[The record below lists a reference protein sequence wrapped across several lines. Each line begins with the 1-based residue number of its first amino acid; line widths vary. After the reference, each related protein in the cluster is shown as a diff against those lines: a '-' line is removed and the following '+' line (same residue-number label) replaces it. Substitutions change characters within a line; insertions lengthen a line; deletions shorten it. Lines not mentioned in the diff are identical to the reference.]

1 MESTSETQMGAS
13 ASLDEKSKKTLGDY
27 IGDMAA
33 VEEHIE
39 AALDRQLESV
49 KDDATALQ
57 AVRGWH
63 AMVKEQRE
71 RIKGLESEFGPTAGS
86 PVKKVGATIL
96 GAAAGVIDK
105 VRTEGISKSIR
116 DDYTAFNLA
125 AIGYTMLHAT
135 ATALGDERVAGVAER
150 NLRGYAAAVQRVNEI
165 VADVVI
171 HELAKDDHKVDPS
184 AAQRTREI
192 VDKAWKETA
201 N

>member
-1 MESTSETQMGAS
+1 MDTTTAGAT
-13 ASLDEKSKKTLGDY
+13 ALDEKSKKTLADY
-27 IGDMAA
+27 VGDMVAL
-33 VEEHIE
+33 EDHIH

-63 AMVKEQRE
+63 AMVKEQHE
-71 RIKGLESEFGPTAGS
+71 RIAGLESELGATAGS

-105 VRTEGISKSIR
+105 IRAEGISKSLR

-125 AIGYTMLHAT
+125 AIGYTMLHTT
-135 ATALGDERVAGVAER
+135 AVALGDQRVAGVAER

-165 VADVVI
+165 IADVVI
-171 HELAKDDHKVDPS
+171 HELQKDDHTVVDAS
-184 AAQRTREI
+184 AAEKNREM

>member
-1 MESTSETQMGAS
+1 MEATTDVTAGAMTP
-13 ASLDEKSKKTLGDY
+13 LDEMSKKTLADY
-27 IGDMAA
+27 VGDMVAL
-33 VEEHIE
+33 EEHIE

-71 RIKGLESEFGPTAGS
+71 RVKGLESELGATAGS
-86 PVKKVGATIL
+86 PVKKVGSTIL

-105 VRTEGISKSIR
+105 IRAEGISKSIR

-125 AIGYTMLHAT
+125 AIGYTMLYTT
-135 ATALGDERVAGVAER
+135 ATALGDARVAGVAER

-165 VADVVI
+165 IADVVL
-171 HELAKDDHKVDPS
+171 HELAKDDHKVDQS
-184 AAQRTREI
+184 AAEKTREM
-192 VDKAWKETA
+192 VDKSWKETA
-201 N
+201 H